1 MLLRRTVLA
10 LAFAGAIATPAF
22 AQPANPRV
30 VINTSQGSIT
40 VELFADKAP
49 VTSANFLKYVDRK
62 LYDGATFYR
71 ASKPKGQT
79 TNDYGTIQG
88 GLQNDPKKVLPPIA
102 HESTAKTGLKHTD
115 GTISMGRHAPGS
127 AQADWFICIGDMSY
141 LDATP
146 KDPGFAAFG
155 RVVDGM
161 GVAKTILGLPVDP
174 NAGIGVMKGEMLVKP
189 LRISSIRRAPPSPP
203 PTPPAPAPPAAQPRA
218 TPPSPPAAAPTPGA
232 A

>member
-1 MLLRRTVLA
+1 VRLA
-10 LAFAGAIATPAF
+10 THLGAI
-22 AQPANPRV
+22 
-30 VINTSQGSIT
+30 VIDLA
-40 VELFADKAP
+40 VEKAP
-49 VTSANFLKYVDRK
+49 ITSANFLKYVDRK

-88 GLQNDPKKVLPPIA
+88 RLQNDPKKVLPPIA
-102 HESTAKTGLKHTD
+102 HESTTKTGLRHTD

-161 GVAKTILGLPVDP
+161 DVTKTILGLPVDP
-174 NAGIGVMKGEMLVKP
+174 NAGVGAMKGEMLVKP
-189 LRISSIRRAPPSPP
+189 VKILTARRVA
-203 PTPPAPAPPAAQPRA
+203 
-218 TPPSPPAAAPTPGA
+218 PGA
-232 A
+232 